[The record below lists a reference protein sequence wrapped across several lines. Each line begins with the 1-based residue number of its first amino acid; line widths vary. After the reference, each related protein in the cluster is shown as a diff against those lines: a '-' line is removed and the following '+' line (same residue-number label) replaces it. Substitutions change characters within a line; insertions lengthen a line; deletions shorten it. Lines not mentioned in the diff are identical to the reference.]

1 MIYFLCFI
9 LGILASFIVLA
20 LYCCIVVGAEA
31 DKKIKEMN
39 NNKENIKW
47 VIKNYKV
54 NVDIV

>member
-39 NNKENIKW
+39 NNKENIK
-47 VIKNYKV
+47 
-54 NVDIV
+54 